1 VRKCASCPNP
11 VTDPGTKRCR
21 ACYRA
26 LGAPHPLREWRE
38 RTGTSFAKLAEK
50 ARLDVRTVER
60 VASGAVNPSGP
71 VLMKLSQATGLEVV
85 VLMRGTRWT

>member
-1 VRKCASCPNP
+1 MRKCASCPAL
-11 VTDPGTKRCR
+11 VVDPGTKRCR

-38 RTGTSFAKLAEK
+38 RTGTSFAQLAQK

-60 VASGAVNPSGP
+60 VAAGQGMSAGVA
-71 VLMKLSQATGLEVV
+71 LKLSEATGIEIVTLV
-85 VLMRGTRWT
+85 RGARWT